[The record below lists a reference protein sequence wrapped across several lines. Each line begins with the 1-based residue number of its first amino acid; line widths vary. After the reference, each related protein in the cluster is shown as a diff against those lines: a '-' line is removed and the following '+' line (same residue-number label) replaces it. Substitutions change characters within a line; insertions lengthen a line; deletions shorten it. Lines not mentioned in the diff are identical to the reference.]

1 MIDNNNTLKVA
12 MKIDPNQKL
21 KCIITKKL
29 IEKTD
34 ILKLSQTKIIK

>member
-12 MKIDPNQKL
+12 MKIALNQKL

-29 IEKTD
+29 IEK
-34 ILKLSQTKIIK
+34 I

>member
-1 MIDNNNTLKVA
+1 MIDNNNTLKVE
-12 MKIDPNQKL
+12 MKIAPNQKL

>member
-12 MKIDPNQKL
+12 MKIAPNQKL